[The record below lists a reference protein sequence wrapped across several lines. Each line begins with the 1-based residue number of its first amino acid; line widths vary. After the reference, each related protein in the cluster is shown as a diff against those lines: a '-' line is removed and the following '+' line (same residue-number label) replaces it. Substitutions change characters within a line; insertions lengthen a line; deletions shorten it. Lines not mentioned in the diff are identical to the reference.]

1 MRILP
6 DLHYGKNFKKR
17 YNENYDKIVQKRAK
31 LDKKNKQRVADIRQ
45 IDWKPKLLTF
55 GFGVAILG
63 IIVFIGISFMN
74 VYAEKQAKIEVL
86 QSQADSLHQQASKL
100 SILIQDDFIDNIKAY
115 VKNELDTQT
124 VYLTSDRYNNNSWC
138 RNIENLSSDVYYK
151 AYIDAGSNFIDSFRT
166 TYILYENNK
175 PRLIIICNYILA
187 ENRQISFSSI
197 RSYEL

>member
-115 VKNELDTQT
+115 VKNELDMQT

>member
-45 IDWKPKLLTF
+45 IDWKSKLPVF
-55 GFGVAILG
+55 GLGVAILG

>member
-138 RNIENLSSDVYYK
+138 RNIESLSSDVYYK

-175 PRLIIICNYILA
+175 PRLIIICNYILT

>member
-45 IDWKPKLLTF
+45 IDWKSKLLTF

-124 VYLTSDRYNNNSWC
+124 VHLTSDRYNNNSWC

>member
-45 IDWKPKLLTF
+45 IDWKSKLLTF
-55 GFGVAILG
+55 GLGVAILG